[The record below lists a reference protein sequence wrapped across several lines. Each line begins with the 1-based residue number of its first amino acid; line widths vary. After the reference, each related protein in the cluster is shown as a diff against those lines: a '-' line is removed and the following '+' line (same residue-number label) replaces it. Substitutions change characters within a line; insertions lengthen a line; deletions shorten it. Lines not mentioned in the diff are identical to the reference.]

1 MSSGKPSRFAEDS
14 TMKDDILAKAA
25 ILQRD
30 EQSYA
35 IMAPLMGGIMDIP
48 TARRVAGVADTFG
61 VKTLKITGA
70 QRLALLGIREEDIDA
85 AQAALGSKALVGS
98 ALCQQYVK
106 VCPGNSF
113 CTRGQRDTVSFA
125 TKLVERFY
133 PFPKIAA
140 KVKIG
145 IAGCYNSCVEPAIK
159 DIGLIGLP
167 QGWLVMAGG
176 AGGKDPMLGQ
186 VIAKNLSDDR
196 ALDLAESIL
205 KYYRGAASRHTTR
218 NMRLGAILK
227 REGLDRFRR
236 ALGVEDAP

>member
-1 MSSGKPSRFAEDS
+1 MNSRKPSRHDEDL

-30 EQSYA
+30 EQTYA
-35 IMAPLMGGIMDIP
+35 IMAPLVGGIMDIP
-48 TARRVAGVADTFG
+48 TARRIANVAETFG
-61 VKTLKITGA
+61 VKTLKVTGA
-70 QRLALLGIREEDIDA
+70 QRLALMGIQEEDIDA
-85 AQAALGSKALVGS
+85 AHAALGGKGQVGS

-113 CTRGQRDTVSFA
+113 CTRGQRDTIAFS
-125 TKLVERFY
+125 TKLVERFH

-145 IAGCYNSCVEPAIK
+145 VAGCYNSCVEPAIK

-176 AGGKDPMLGQ
+176 AGGKDPMLGE
-186 VIAKNLSDDR
+186 VIAKNMSDDL
-196 ALDLAESIL
+196 ALDLVESIL
-205 KYYRGAASRHTTR
+205 KYYRGAASRHQTR
-218 NMRLGAILK
+218 NMRLGIIMK

-236 ALGVEDAP
+236 ALGVEGAT